1 MRSQNIIRAFL
12 FAVFFGIG
20 AATLGGSVLCGDLIR
35 YYYNRQMLKKAEVNL
50 NRLKSLNDDYDALLQ
65 QLEKDPNLVKRIAP
79 ATIGTEPAEEETI
92 YPRATAEQ
100 LAAARAALTEDVKHQ
115 DIEPAI
121 PDWIIRCSRPSRRI
135 LLFFAGAS
143 LILISFICFRPAPP
157 KNSLPER

>member
-20 AATLGGSVLCGDLIR
+20 AATLGGSVLCNDLIR
-35 YYYNRQMLKKAEVNL
+35 YYYNRQMLKKTEVNL
-50 NRLKSLNDDYDALLQ
+50 SRLKSLNDDYDALLQ

-92 YPRATAEQ
+92 YPRATPEQ
-100 LAAARAALTEDVKHQ
+100 LAAARAALTEDSKDHAT
-115 DIEPAI
+115 EPTI

-157 KNSLPER
+157 SRRQLP